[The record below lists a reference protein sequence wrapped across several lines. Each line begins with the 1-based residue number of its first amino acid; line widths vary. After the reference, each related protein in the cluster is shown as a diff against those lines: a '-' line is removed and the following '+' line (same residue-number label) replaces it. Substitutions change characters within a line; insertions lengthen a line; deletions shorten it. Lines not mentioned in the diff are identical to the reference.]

1 MDILKLRDE
10 LKKKSLIYSDD
21 PLRVDEY
28 LSIVWD
34 LFNSF
39 FRHHRENAL
48 VAETHRECQF
58 FICRTFTIATVFHSA
73 FGYVPSRRD
82 LLVTAINLLGD
93 DLTEKELELFT
104 YLDDVINSGRGMYA
118 SGVVAFYIR
127 MVALYRERDFPHDL
141 APPSPWHAFPLL
153 ALNRPEFTSGKI
165 RLSDSILC
173 DALIDSHTNFDQ
185 AVRALIEK
193 K

>member
-10 LKKKSLIYSDD
+10 LKKKSLIYADD

-58 FICRTFTIATVFHSA
+58 FICRIFTVATVFHSA

-93 DLTEKELELFT
+93 DLTEKELELFA
-104 YLDDVINSGRGMYA
+104 YLDDVIKSGRGMYA

-127 MVALYRERDFPHDL
+127 MVGLYRERDFPHDH

-153 ALNRPEFTSGKI
+153 ALNRPEFTQG
-165 RLSDSILC
+165 RTRVSDSVLREAIINC
-173 DALIDSHTNFDQ
+173 HADFDK
-185 AVRALIEK
+185 AVRALIAK

>member
-10 LKKKSLIYSDD
+10 LKKSLIYSDD

-58 FICRTFTIATVFHSA
+58 FICRIFTIATVFHSA
-73 FGYVPSRRD
+73 FGYAPSRRD
-82 LLVTAINLLGD
+82 LLVTAINLLGE
-93 DLTEKELELFT
+93 DLTEKELELFA
-104 YLDDVINSGRGMYA
+104 YVDSVITSGRGMYA
-118 SGVVAFYIR
+118 PGAVAFYIR
-127 MVALYRERDFPHDL
+127 LVGLYRERDFPHDH

-153 ALNRPEFTSGKI
+153 ALNRPDFLRGD
-165 RLSDSILC
+165 LYFPDSVLR
-173 DALIDSHTNFDQ
+173 DAAIACHANFEQ